1 MSKLTFASIAEDSVT
16 AIKSDQ
22 EKLVN
27 KLTTND
33 FVQLKDRT
41 EGSKAEIVMVGVRM
55 TKAERRQLR
64 AMAGQL
70 EIPIQDIIREGIALF
85 RAKQGVR

>member
-1 MSKLTFASIAEDSVT
+1 MTKLSFSALADEAIVPTVGHVNNVT
-16 AIKSDQ
+16 TEEFK
-22 EKLVN
+22 K
-27 KLTTND
+27 
-33 FVQLKDRT
+33 LKDRG
-41 EGSKAEIVMVGVRM
+41 EGSKAELVMVGVRM

-70 EIPIQDIIREGIALF
+70 EIPIQDIVREGISLF